1 MANQGTINFSS
12 NPLSTSFSQFSE
24 EKPPTYE
31 YALTYSPQQQNPL
44 YNPGDF
50 IKKNIGNEILTNIS
64 SGTVTQ
70 DSTNFEIAQKGREL
84 LQSGMNKATSIIP
97 TNGQTPAK
105 QSFFNKIGGWQTVG
119 AAADMLG
126 SFMPE
131 KSEYSGAKGNFTQTL
146 DNVYDTTQNFA
157 GNIPVYGKFIQTGMG
172 INKLAGNVLNK
183 ITGGTSGMTSID
195 AALGSDFA
203 NLTGVGLV
211 ANVINSTFGK
221 KADTITKNE
230 QVFKRVRSSYG
241 GTSAAVDDA
250 LEKSGKKYGLFSSG
264 AREDTNEETAE
275 AKRQQNRVED
285 IDDEAIDR
293 FAIRDSMAAI
303 NGNRRKYYLQGDYN
317 QANVRVGKFGMSLD
331 LIAKAKKILGETR
344 QLKSGGK
351 VTPTEILLVVPEF
364 QDGGR
369 ISKKIRDYYKDYNL
383 DGITLIN
390 DSSPRT
396 ENDTIYSPSDEFTV
410 HELWHYISQNK
421 PNEAL
426 KEFYDSLNDNKLL
439 QFGADLDFVK
449 RTGDPSDF
457 YNPSELEA
465 RLKAAKF
472 MSQGQ
477 NYTKD
482 FFKNLRSN
490 ENQYGDN
497 MRDLLRMFN
506 DDYLEKLFNI
516 NSAQKF
522 QEGGSIN
529 VIPEGALHARKHNMD
544 MEGITKKGIP
554 VVDNNGVQQAE
565 IERSEIIYR
574 KSITEELEKLCKI
587 YYDESIAKEEKDK
600 IALEAGK
607 LLVKETLYNTIDNTK
622 ELL

>member
-31 YALTYSPQQQNPL
+31 YALTYSPQQQQNPL

-64 SGTVTQ
+64 AGTVTQ
-70 DSTNFEIAQKGREL
+70 DSTNFEIAQKGKEL

-97 TNGQTPAK
+97 TNGNPVK
-105 QSFFNKIGGWQTVG
+105 QGIDLTKINNYLNTANTLFTGIFG
-119 AAADMLG
+119 
-126 SFMPE
+126 E
-131 KSEYSGAKGNFTQTL
+131 KSEYSGAKGHVTQTL
-146 DNVYDTTQNFA
+146 DNFSNTVQNLT
-157 GNIPVYGKFIQTGMG
+157 GKIPGYGQAIQAGMG
-172 INKLAGNVLNK
+172 ATKLAGNVLNK
-183 ITGGTSGMTSID
+183 ITGGTSGETGID
-195 AALGSDFA
+195 AALGSDLS
-203 NLTGVGLV
+203 NMTGVGLV

-344 QLKSGGK
+344 QLKNGGK

-364 QDGGR
+364 QDGGQ
-369 ISKKIRDYYKDYNL
+369 INKKSRTLQELIEYAKKENPRFIQRMSEPLKYVEWIDKDGKTTHGTHELTYSEDDNGYFIFPMIQEDNKGNL
-383 DGITLIN
+383 VRYTNWREAYDNAFKNKNGLYV
-390 DSSPRT
+390 
-396 ENDTIYSPSDEFTV
+396 DTKDEAELFTV
-410 HELWHYISQNK
+410 S
-421 PNEAL
+421 
-426 KEFYDSLNDNKLL
+426 
-439 QFGADLDFVK
+439 
-449 RTGDPSDF
+449 
-457 YNPSELEA
+457 
-465 RLKAAKF
+465 
-472 MSQGQ
+472 GQ
-477 NYTKD
+477 NDDGTFYGYKAGWPEFFNQKPTKY
-482 FFKNLRSN
+482 K
-490 ENQYGDN
+490 
-497 MRDLLRMFN
+497 
-506 DDYLEKLFNI
+506 
-516 NSAQKF
+516 
-522 QEGGSIN
+522 EGGSIN